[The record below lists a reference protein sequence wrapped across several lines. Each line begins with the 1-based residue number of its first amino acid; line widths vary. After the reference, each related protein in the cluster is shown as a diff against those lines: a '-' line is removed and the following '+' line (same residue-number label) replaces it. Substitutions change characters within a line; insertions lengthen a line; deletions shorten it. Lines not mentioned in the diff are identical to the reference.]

1 MEQRAQRATV
11 RTCRAAAAQYGAE
24 RSSGAGTG
32 RVGSGAAAGPAEP
45 GPPAGP
51 AGADAAAGPAVTGSL
66 RPR

>member
-32 RVGSGAAAGPAEP
+32 RVGSGAAAEP
-45 GPPAGP
+45 DAAAGP